1 MNTQMIKYIPSYV
14 ADVLERHNE
23 EVSQREKE
31 LFYAE
36 YGNIESENENLT
48 ISVEFLNETNFS
60 GV

>member
-1 MNTQMIKYIPSYV
+1 MIKYIPSYV